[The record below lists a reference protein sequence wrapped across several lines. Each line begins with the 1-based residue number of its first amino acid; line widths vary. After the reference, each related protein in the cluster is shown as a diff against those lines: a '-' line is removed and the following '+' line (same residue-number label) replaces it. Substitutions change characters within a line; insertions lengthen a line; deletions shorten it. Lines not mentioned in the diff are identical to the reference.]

1 MYLSFF
7 SDTELGEVPVE
18 VTDRWAAE
26 LNKDKLW
33 RELSKKL
40 GFLKK
45 EVMGNLK
52 PITKCIRRRP
62 LTCVMR
68 HESCYN
74 IEHF

>member
-45 EVMGNLK
+45 EVMG
-52 PITKCIRRRP
+52 IG
-62 LTCVMR
+62 
-68 HESCYN
+68 
-74 IEHF
+74 